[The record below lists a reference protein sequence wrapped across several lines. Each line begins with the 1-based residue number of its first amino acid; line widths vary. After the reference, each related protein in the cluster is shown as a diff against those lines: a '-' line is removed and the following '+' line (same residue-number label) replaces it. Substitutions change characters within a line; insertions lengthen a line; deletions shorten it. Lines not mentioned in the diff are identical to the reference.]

1 VSWDYYEDPR
11 PDIQAVVLAAG
22 RRVLDVGCAGGALA
36 AALKKAGAAYVAGIE
51 QHPAAAAKARGRLDA
66 VVEGDILTTP
76 LPFAAGEFDY
86 IIFGDV
92 LEHLSDPERAVRRVL
107 PYLTQT
113 GRVVASVP
121 NIRFY
126 VVLLRLLV
134 DRWAYTDHGIRD
146 RTHLRIFTRRSLE
159 AMLSSCGLLVE
170 RIERNYRLVEDQS
183 RIGRVGAAATR
194 LARATVAPILFRD
207 LMAFQYVVVAR
218 RISVRCV

>member
-1 VSWDYYEDPR
+1 LAVSWDYYEDPR
-11 PDIQAVVLAAG
+11 PDIQAVVSAAG

-36 AALKKAGAAYVAGIE
+36 AALKVAGAAYVAGIE
-51 QHPAAAAKARGRLDA
+51 RHPAAAAKARGRLDA

-76 LPFAAGEFDY
+76 LPFSAGEFDY

-107 PYLTQT
+107 PYLSQT

-121 NIRFY
+121 NIR
-126 VVLLRLLV
+126 LWE

-170 RIERNYRLVEDQS
+170 RIERNYRLMEDQS

-218 RISVRCV
+218 RISSRCV